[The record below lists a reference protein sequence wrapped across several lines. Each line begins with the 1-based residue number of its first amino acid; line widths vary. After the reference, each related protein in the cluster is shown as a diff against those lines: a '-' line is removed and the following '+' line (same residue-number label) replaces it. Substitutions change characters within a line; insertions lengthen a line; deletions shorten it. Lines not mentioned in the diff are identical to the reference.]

1 MAGTGTLIADILRH
15 ISDEN
20 HIQIGNCHLHF
31 TKVSCDDDLKFVGD
45 GIGVVEKATLK
56 GTALYINKK
65 QHFTPVT
72 EDVFSFTIGG
82 NSPLQKWIK
91 DRKGIVIG
99 STDVEMFMKTITTIR
114 ATLRI
119 MDEIDRNVFF

>member
-1 MAGTGTLIADILRH
+1 ML
-15 ISDEN
+15 
-20 HIQIGNCHLHF
+20 
-31 TKVSCDDDLKFVGD
+31 CDDDLKFVGD

-91 DRKGIVIG
+91 DRKGIVID